1 MITSLTNKKIKN
13 LVQLAE
19 KAKYRNQQDVF
30 LVEGSKMFWE
40 AKEEEVKE
48 VYVTELFLKKAEEQG
63 KLREKLEKT
72 GYEIVTEEVFKKISA
87 TITPQGILAVVKQ
100 SHYELEQLCKKDN
113 PLLFLLEDIQDPGNL
128 GTIIRIADWFGI
140 HQIIA
145 SHDTVDVFNP
155 KTIQAT
161 MGAISRVKV
170 IYTDLKALIETYSNL
185 PIYGTLLEGENIY
198 EKSLKSPA
206 FIIMGN
212 EGKGITPAIRE
223 LISEGL
229 FIPSYPGDVET
240 SESLNVGVA
249 TAITIAEFRR
259 QEIVSKNVK

>member
-1 MITSLTNKKIKN
+1 MEISKAKIKLFSSLSIKKHRKEEN
-13 LVQLAE
+13 L
-19 KAKYRNQQDVF
+19 F
-30 LVEGSKMFWE
+30 IVEGTKCVLDTIDYFTLYAIVATKQWAE
-40 AKEEEVKE
+40 THRDKINEEVLMTATPTQISQISSLSTASDVVAIYQLPE
-48 VYVTELFLKKAEEQG
+48 WELDKCQ
-63 KLREKLEKT
+63 
-72 GYEIVTEEVFKKISA
+72 
-87 TITPQGILAVVKQ
+87 
-100 SHYELEQLCKKDN
+100 
-113 PLLFLLEDIQDPGNL
+113 LEDNLTLVLDGVQDPGNL

>member
-1 MITSLTNKKIKN
+1 MEISKAKIKLFSSLSIKKHRKEEN
-13 LVQLAE
+13 L
-19 KAKYRNQQDVF
+19 F
-30 LVEGSKMFWE
+30 IVEGTKCVLDTIDYFTPYAIVATKQWAE
-40 AKEEEVKE
+40 THRDKINEEVLMTATPTQISQISSLSTASDVVAIYQLPE
-48 VYVTELFLKKAEEQG
+48 WELDKCQ
-63 KLREKLEKT
+63 
-72 GYEIVTEEVFKKISA
+72 
-87 TITPQGILAVVKQ
+87 
-100 SHYELEQLCKKDN
+100 
-113 PLLFLLEDIQDPGNL
+113 LEDNLTLVLDGVQDPGNL

-212 EGKGITPAIRE
+212 EGKGITPAIRD

>member
-1 MITSLTNKKIKN
+1 MEITNNFKKMVASLGTSKGRREEKCFIAEGTKCVMDTIKHFSCRYLLATAQWIEKN
-13 LVQLAE
+13 GHELSGVNPIAVRRADMERMTQLTTPT
-19 KAKYRNQQDVF
+19 DVI
-30 LVEGSKMFWE
+30 
-40 AKEEEVKE
+40 A
-48 VYVTELFLKKAEEQG
+48 VYEIPQTELDDSDLGQE
-63 KLREKLEKT
+63 LT
-72 GYEIVTEEVFKKISA
+72 IVLDRV
-87 TITPQGILAVVKQ
+87 
-100 SHYELEQLCKKDN
+100 
-113 PLLFLLEDIQDPGNL
+113 QDPGNL

-145 SHDTVDVFNP
+145 SYDTVDVFNP

-170 IYTDLKALIETYSNL
+170 IYTDLKALIESQSNL

-198 EKSLKSPA
+198 EKSLKSPGI
-206 FIIMGN
+206 IIMGN
-212 EGKGITPAIRE
+212 EGKGITPSIRE

-259 QEIVSKNVK
+259 QEMVNKNVK